1 MNKTFYKNSLLTAA
15 LWFMVSLQGFANSYQ
30 NLYLRAEAY
39 PTGAGK
45 VYVSSDYE
53 AKDNGKLDLQPVSE
67 LKESQQYGAAYIW
80 SEPAEGYLLAGYA
93 RDNGNG
99 VFDDNGID
107 TQVSVN
113 RKSGYFDPV
122 LDEEEFENPNGTTQS
137 QHDAEEALE
146 FLEDPTDYIFA
157 VFTKGDVACLADDS
171 YASDGSD
178 YFGKVFAS
186 KLDNKVG
193 ETVTFTV
200 KPDKNRHLARW
211 TNSAGVTVST
221 KPGIKVGVKGGE
233 IYYAHFASGAPAE
246 GEEDV
251 IDDLTDAIEGIKAEA
266 GKDAGATYDLS
277 GRMVKAGKQ
286 GIYIQKGKKIARK

>member
-1 MNKTFYKNSLLTAA
+1 MNKTIYKNGLLAA
-15 LWFMVSLQGFANSYQ
+15 TLWFMASLQGFAWN
-30 NLYLRAEAY
+30 NLWLRVEAY

-45 VYVSSDYE
+45 VYASSDRE
-53 AKDNGKLDLQPVSE
+53 AKEKGLVDMQPVSE
-67 LKESQQYGAAYIW
+67 IKEPRQMSDSFVWA
-80 SEPAEGYLLAGYA
+80 EPAEGYLLAGYA
-93 RDNGNG
+93 RDNGNA
-99 VFDDNGID
+99 VFEDGTDEQVRVNEQTGAFTSIWDDEQFWNGN
-107 TQVSVN
+107 S
-113 RKSGYFDPV
+113 
-122 LDEEEFENPNGTTQS
+122 TTS
-137 QHDAEEALE
+137 QLDAEEALE
-146 FLEDPTDYIFA
+146 YLEEPTDYIFA
-157 VFTKGDVACLADDS
+157 VFTKGDVARVAEDS
-171 YASDGSD
+171 YTADYSDN
-178 YFGKVFAS
+178 FGYVIAS
-186 KLDNKVG
+186 KLDNNVG
-193 ETVTFTV
+193 EAVTFTA
-200 KPDKNRHLARW
+200 KPDKSYHLARW